1 MESPL
6 FPRHLLLE
14 DAGKWSQGRQEERP
28 QPSWGFLCQGAAWQ
42 GPFSSGIV
50 PRVMSTRFCV
60 ALTPLLNFIG
70 RWKSAAALEGSGSL
84 CSQSRGIQL
93 WMGRRNHWLFS
104 QHPWGHKIP
113 LGRSPLSSP
122 PLPHLQGL
130 WGQRWAGGKWKKKNV
145 GALNSCTRQ
154 DKTLAQGLKSG
165 HKWGKKSTGCQFLG
179 MGRGK
184 GTERWGSTRNKTA

>member
-122 PLPHLQGL
+122 PLRHLQGL
-130 WGQRWAGGKWKKKNV
+130 WGQRWAGGKWKKKMLERSIP
-145 GALNSCTRQ
+145 AP
-154 DKTLAQGLKSG
+154 
-165 HKWGKKSTGCQFLG
+165 
-179 MGRGK
+179 GRTK
-184 GTERWGSTRNKTA
+184 LWHRD